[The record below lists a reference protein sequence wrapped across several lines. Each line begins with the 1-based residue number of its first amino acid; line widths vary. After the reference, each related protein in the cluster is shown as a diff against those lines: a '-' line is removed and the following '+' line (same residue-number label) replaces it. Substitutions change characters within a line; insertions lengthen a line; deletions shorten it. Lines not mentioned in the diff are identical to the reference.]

1 MDRKSLII
9 LALILTIGPTFSA
22 NAEVYKCADG
32 KYQADP
38 CDENSQPV
46 DLSGVG
52 SFIKSGDTYTQSNS
66 ESVVPISDKKKEI
79 STYIEKQRV
88 AREITRLEAD
98 RKRVIA
104 ARDQRLRNL
113 RESRQYANN
122 NLAGA
127 TWQQSLAQEQVAAAQ
142 EADTLVSSIDRQIE
156 QLKDEL
162 K

>member
-9 LALILTIGPTFSA
+9 LALVLTSGPTFSA
-22 NAEVYKCADG
+22 FAEVYKCADG

-52 SFIKSGDTYTQSNS
+52 SFIKSSDSISQS
-66 ESVVPISDKKKEI
+66 SVSSNATSDKKKEI
-79 STYIEKQRV
+79 STYIEKQRI
-88 AREITRLEAD
+88 AREITRLEGD

-104 ARDQRLRNL
+104 ERDQRLRNL

-127 TWQQSLAQEQVAAAQ
+127 TWEQSLAQEMTATAQ
-142 EADTLVSSIDRQIE
+142 EADTQVSSIDRQIE

>member
-22 NAEVYKCADG
+22 FAEVYKCADG

-52 SFIKSGDTYTQSNS
+52 SFIKSSDSISHSSVSSNAT
-66 ESVVPISDKKKEI
+66 SDKKKEI
-79 STYIEKQRV
+79 STYIEKQRI
-88 AREITRLEAD
+88 AREITRLEGD

-104 ARDQRLRNL
+104 ERDQRLRNL

-127 TWQQSLAQEQVAAAQ
+127 TWEQSLAQEMTATAQ
-142 EADTLVSSIDRQIE
+142 EADTQVSSIDRQIE
-156 QLKDEL
+156 QLKEEL

>member
-9 LALILTIGPTFSA
+9 LAVMLTVCPTFSA

-52 SFIKSGDTYTQSNS
+52 SFIKSSDSISQS
-66 ESVVPISDKKKEI
+66 SVSSNATSDKKKEI

-127 TWQQSLAQEQVAAAQ
+127 TWEQSLAQEMTATAQ
-142 EADTLVSSIDRQIE
+142 EADTQVSSIDRQIE

>member
-9 LALILTIGPTFSA
+9 LAVMLTVCPTFSA

-38 CDENSQPV
+38 CDETSKPV

-52 SFIKSGDTYTQSNS
+52 SFIKSGDTQSNS
-66 ESVVPISDKKKEI
+66 ASVVPISDKKKEI
-79 STYIEKQRV
+79 STYIEKQRIT
-88 AREITRLEAD
+88 REITRLEGD

-156 QLKDEL
+156 QLKNEI

>member
-1 MDRKSLII
+1 MGS
-9 LALILTIGPTFSA
+9 
-22 NAEVYKCADG
+22 NA
-32 KYQADP
+32 
-38 CDENSQPV
+38 
-46 DLSGVG
+46 
-52 SFIKSGDTYTQSNS
+52 T
-66 ESVVPISDKKKEI
+66 SDKKKEI
-79 STYIEKQRV
+79 STYIEKQRI
-88 AREITRLEAD
+88 AREITRLEGD

-113 RESRQYANN
+113 RESRRYANN

>member
-1 MDRKSLII
+1 MLFI
-9 LALILTIGPTFSA
+9 TGGPTFTVF
-22 NAEVYKCADG
+22 AEVYKCADG

-38 CDENSQPV
+38 CNETSKPV

-52 SFIKSGDTYTQSNS
+52 SFIKSSDSTAQS
-66 ESVVPISDKKKEI
+66 SVSSSATSDKKKEI
-79 STYIEKQRV
+79 STYIERQRI
-88 AREITRLEAD
+88 AREISRLEAD
-98 RKRVIA
+98 RKKVIA

-156 QLKDEL
+156 QLKEEL

>member
-1 MDRKSLII
+1 MDRKSLIL
-9 LALILTIGPTFSA
+9 LALVLTSGPTFSA
-22 NAEVYKCADG
+22 FAEVYKCADG

-52 SFIKSGDTYTQSNS
+52 SFIKSSDSISKSSVSSNAT
-66 ESVVPISDKKKEI
+66 SDKKKEI

-113 RESRQYANN
+113 RESRRYANN

-127 TWQQSLAQEQVAAAQ
+127 TWEQSLAQEMTATAQ
-142 EADTLVSSIDRQIE
+142 EADTQVSSIDRQIE

>member
-1 MDRKSLII
+1 MDRKSLIL
-9 LALILTIGPTFSA
+9 LALVLTSGPTFSA
-22 NAEVYKCADG
+22 FAEVYKCADG

-52 SFIKSGDTYTQSNS
+52 SFIKSSDSISQS
-66 ESVVPISDKKKEI
+66 SVSSNATSDKKKEI
-79 STYIEKQRV
+79 STYIEKQRI

-127 TWQQSLAQEQVAAAQ
+127 TWEQSLAQEMTATAQ
-142 EADTLVSSIDRQIE
+142 QADTQVSSIDRQIE
-156 QLKDEL
+156 QLKEEL

>member
-1 MDRKSLII
+1 MDRKSLI
-9 LALILTIGPTFSA
+9 LVALVLTSGLSCSA
-22 NAEVYKCADG
+22 HAEVYKCADG
-32 KYQADP
+32 QYQADP

-52 SFIKSGDTYTQSNS
+52 SFIESGDGISQSSAVSNVS
-66 ESVVPISDKKKEI
+66 ADKKKEI
-79 STYIEKQRV
+79 STYIDNKRIS
-88 AREITRLEAD
+88 REISKLED
-98 RKRVIA
+98 NRKRVIA

-127 TWQQSLAQEQVAAAQ
+127 TWQQSLAQEQLAATQ
-142 EADTLVSSIDRQIE
+142 EADTMVSSIDRQIE
-156 QLKDEL
+156 QLKKEV

>member
-9 LALILTIGPTFSA
+9 LTLVLTSGPTFSA
-22 NAEVYKCADG
+22 FAEVYKCADG

-38 CDENSQPV
+38 CDENSRPV
-46 DLSGVG
+46 DLSGIG
-52 SFIKSGDTYTQSNS
+52 SFIKSSDSISHSSVGSNAT
-66 ESVVPISDKKKEI
+66 SDKKKEI
-79 STYIEKQRV
+79 STYIEKQRI
-88 AREITRLEAD
+88 AREITRLEGD

-104 ARDQRLRNL
+104 ERDQRLRNL

-127 TWQQSLAQEQVAAAQ
+127 TWEQSLAQEMTATAQ
-142 EADTLVSSIDRQIE
+142 EADTQVSSIDRQIE

>member
-9 LALILTIGPTFSA
+9 LTLILTIGPTFSA

-52 SFIKSGDTYTQSNS
+52 SFIKSNDSISQS
-66 ESVVPISDKKKEI
+66 SVGSNATSDKKKEI
-79 STYIEKQRV
+79 STYIEKQRIT
-88 AREITRLEAD
+88 REITRLEGD

-113 RESRQYANN
+113 RESRRYANN

>member
-1 MDRKSLII
+1 MARKSLIL
-9 LALILTIGPTFSA
+9 LALMLTSGPTFSA
-22 NAEVYKCADG
+22 SGEVYQCADG

-38 CDENSQPV
+38 CDETSKPV

-52 SFIKSGDTYTQSNS
+52 SVIKSTDSIPQS
-66 ESVVPISDKKKEI
+66 SVSSNATSDKKKEI
-79 STYIEKQRV
+79 SAYIEKQRIM
-88 AREITRLEAD
+88 REIARLEGE
-98 RKRVIA
+98 RKRVIVE
-104 ARDQRLRNL
+104 RDQRLRNL

-127 TWQQSLAQEQVAAAQ
+127 TWQQSLAQEQVAATQ
-142 EADTLVSSIDRQIE
+142 EADTLVTSIDRQIA

>member
-9 LALILTIGPTFSA
+9 LALVLTSGPTFSA
-22 NAEVYKCADG
+22 FAEVYKCADG

-52 SFIKSGDTYTQSNS
+52 SFIKSSDSISKSSVGSNAT
-66 ESVVPISDKKKEI
+66 SDKKKEI
-79 STYIEKQRV
+79 STYIEKQRI

-98 RKRVIA
+98 RKRVIT

-113 RESRQYANN
+113 RESRRYANN

-127 TWQQSLAQEQVAAAQ
+127 TWQQSLAHVVAH
-142 EADTLVSSIDRQIE
+142 
-156 QLKDEL
+156 
-162 K
+162 

>member
-1 MDRKSLII
+1 MDRKSLI
-9 LALILTIGPTFSA
+9 LFTLVLTGGPTFPVF
-22 NAEVYKCADG
+22 AEVYKCADG

-38 CDENSQPV
+38 CNETSKPV

-52 SFIKSGDTYTQSNS
+52 SFIKSSDSTAQS
-66 ESVVPISDKKKEI
+66 SVSSSATSDKKKEI
-79 STYIEKQRV
+79 STYIERQRI

-98 RKRVIA
+98 RKQVIA

-156 QLKDEL
+156 QLKEEL

>member
-9 LALILTIGPTFSA
+9 LALVLTSGPTFSA
-22 NAEVYKCADG
+22 FAEVYKCADG

-52 SFIKSGDTYTQSNS
+52 SFIKSSDSISQS
-66 ESVVPISDKKKEI
+66 SVISNATSDKKKEI
-79 STYIEKQRV
+79 STYIEKQRI

-127 TWQQSLAQEQVAAAQ
+127 TWEQSLAQEMTATAQ
-142 EADTLVSSIDRQIE
+142 EADTQVSSIDRQIE
-156 QLKDEL
+156 QLKEEL

>member
-9 LALILTIGPTFSA
+9 LALVLTSGPTFSA
-22 NAEVYKCADG
+22 FAEVYKCADG

-52 SFIKSGDTYTQSNS
+52 SFIKSSDSISQS
-66 ESVVPISDKKKEI
+66 SVSSNATSDKKKEI
-79 STYIEKQRV
+79 STYIEKQRI

-104 ARDQRLRNL
+104 ERDQRLRNL

-127 TWQQSLAQEQVAAAQ
+127 TWEQSLAQEMTATAQ
-142 EADTLVSSIDRQIE
+142 EADTQVSSIDRQIE

>member
-1 MDRKSLII
+1 MDRKSLIL
-9 LALILTIGPTFSA
+9 LALVLTSGPTFSA
-22 NAEVYKCADG
+22 FAEVYKCADG

-52 SFIKSGDTYTQSNS
+52 SFIKSSDSISQS
-66 ESVVPISDKKKEI
+66 SVSSNATSDKKKEI
-79 STYIEKQRV
+79 STYIEKQRI
-88 AREITRLEAD
+88 AREITRLEGD

-104 ARDQRLRNL
+104 ERDQRLRNL

-127 TWQQSLAQEQVAAAQ
+127 TWEQSLAQEMTATAQ
-142 EADTLVSSIDRQIE
+142 EADTQVSSIDRQIE